1 MKILLLGKDGQLG
14 WELQRSLSPLGEV
27 CAVGRKT
34 LDLEDVNAISCCL
47 RDHRPDV
54 VVNAAAYTAV
64 DKAESEPWKAH
75 AINAEA
81 AAVLAEESAR
91 LNAWLLHYSTDYVF
105 DGTKSTP
112 YAETDVT
119 NPLSVYGKT
128 KCEGEIEIRRV
139 NPKHLIFR
147 TSWVYAAR
155 RHNFPRTII
164 RLAKEKA
171 TLQVVADQHGAPTS
185 AELIADVTALALHQ
199 HAALGF
205 SDRLSGTYHLTPAG
219 STTWHEYAE
228 YVLAIVRARGI
239 TLKTEELRPIS
250 TDAYRLPATR
260 PRNCRLDI
268 TKVSKTFNLKLPHWQ
283 CHIERAVNSFIGEV
297 MQ

>member
-1 MKILLLGKDGQLG
+1 MRILLLGKDGQLG

-27 CAVGRKT
+27 CALGRKT
-34 LDLEDVNAISCCL
+34 LDLEDVNAISCCV
-47 RDHRPDV
+47 RDHRPEL
-54 VVNAAAYTAV
+54 VVNAAAYTEV

-81 AAVLAEESAR
+81 TAVLAEESAR

-105 DGTKSTP
+105 DGTKHTP

-164 RLAKEKA
+164 RLAKEKE
-171 TLQVVADQHGAPTS
+171 TLQVVADQFGAPTS
-185 AELIADVTALALHQ
+185 AELIADVIALALHH
-199 HAALGF
+199 HAGLSF
-205 SDRLSGTYHLTPAG
+205 SDGLAGTYHLAPAG
-219 STTWHEYAE
+219 STTWYEYAE
-228 YVLAIVRARGI
+228 YVLALVRAGGVA
-239 TLKTEELRPIS
+239 LKAEEVRPIS
-250 TDAYRLPATR
+250 TDAYPVPAIR
-260 PRNCRLDI
+260 PRNSRLDI
-268 TKVSKTFNLKLPHWQ
+268 TKISKTFGLRLPHWQ